1 MKDALESLFGPGVGL
16 IGFAIMV
23 AMILP
28 KFIVRWRGF
37 RARQRGADIHVADNK
52 LEERELDWKENG
64 LSLAASDRF
73 GEACAELRSRSRYL
87 FLCGLLWIVPL
98 LLNLLMPLSW
108 AFRPAFFVCTI
119 PCACMGLW
127 QLRHVFDHTVFY
139 RTGFVQ
145 QIGFRYREIDY
156 NAVVGY
162 RKRASVFPDR
172 PSTYIFLIED
182 ESPVVFEGNA
192 YFDGGKIVASVIKN
206 LAPRKIKNAATEVL
220 KGRSEIPVNQ
230 AESQS

>member
-37 RARQRGADIHVADNK
+37 RARQRGAEIHVADNQ
-52 LEERELDWKENG
+52 LEERELGWKDTRIT
-64 LSLAASDRF
+64 LAANDRF

-87 FLCGLLWIVPL
+87 FIYGLLWIVPL
-98 LLNLLMPLSW
+98 LLNFLMPLSW
-108 AFRPAFFVCTI
+108 SFRPAFFVCTI
-119 PCACMGLW
+119 PCACFGLW

-139 RTGFVQ
+139 RTGFIQ
-145 QIGFRYREIDY
+145 KIGFKYREIDY

-162 RKRASVFPDR
+162 RKRASIFPDR

-182 ESPVVFEGNA
+182 ESPVIFEGNA
-192 YFDGGKIVASVIKN
+192 YFEGGKIVASVIKH
-206 LAPRKIKNAATEVL
+206 LAPRKIRNAATEVL
-220 KGRSEIPVNQ
+220 KGRAEIPVTK
-230 AESQS
+230 AES